1 MIRGV
6 GVDIV
11 GTGRFKAAMDKWGR
25 RFLDRVFTGREIAH
39 CLTKARP
46 HVSLAVRF
54 AAKEAFIKASGLS
67 GITFRDIEVANR
79 KDGSPLIKKEGRL
92 ALALASAG
100 IADIHLS
107 LSHEEEYAVAMVVA
121 EGAPAPDEGR

>member
-11 GTGRFKAAMDKWGR
+11 GTGRFKAAMDRWGR
-25 RFLDRVFTGREIAH
+25 RFLDKVFTGGEIAH
-39 CLTKARP
+39 CQKRARP
-46 HVSLAVRF
+46 HASLAVRF
-54 AAKEAFIKASGLS
+54 AAKEAFIKASGIS
-67 GITFRDIEVANR
+67 GIAFRDIEIANR

-92 ALALASAG
+92 AVALSAAG
-100 IADIHLS
+100 IEDVHLS

-121 EGAPAPDEGR
+121 EGRPVG